1 MSLKSDFQG
10 TDKYLLDGELADS
23 VAIARTLGMPLLL
36 EGEPGTGKTRLAEA
50 IAEAMNKPLYEFP
63 VTSESSVE
71 QLIVDFDNIQR
82 LTDAQAEILNAE
94 MQRAGLS
101 QRMELGGRAV
111 DNLNDYV
118 RLGPLARAY
127 KDPGSVLLIDEIDKG
142 KREFSHSLLYAFS
155 EKKIAV
161 PYTGE
166 VIEIPERDMPVIV
179 ITSNREQS
187 LPAAFLRRCI
197 YHYITFPA
205 PERLRAIVRLH
216 YPGADE
222 QLVSAAVT
230 VFFQLRELKL
240 EKKPATAEML
250 NWFAYLSAKGIDS
263 EALDRLPG
271 SQSLIK
277 SHADLGHL
285 KQIQHEG
292 LAEMVR
298 EGSPR
303 RVQ

>member
-142 KREFSHSLLYAFS
+142 KREFSNSLLYAFS